1 MDAVEHWAAQLWD
14 WSIPPAIL
22 QAAPRN
28 PYEFAASVIRRPS
41 VDPLATPTGRV
52 VLERLSPGD
61 RLLDVG
67 CGAGR
72 IAGAFTAD
80 HEVVGVEPRPD
91 LAAIAREVGVQVVDG
106 RWPAA
111 AAQVG
116 GVDVVLS
123 THVLYDVQ
131 DPGPFVSAMHRSAR
145 RRVVLEVSAAHPWAG
160 LGPLYQRFHGIDR
173 PAGPTA
179 EDLVAVVAEV
189 LGVQPERERWTRPG
203 SIHDDVRAY
212 ADQTAR
218 MLCLAPTEGLLAELG
233 AILSAEGTLLPD
245 GRIRTPD
252 SPQATI
258 WWDGGGG

>member
-1 MDAVEHWAAQLWD
+1 MDAVERWSAQLRD
-14 WSIPPAIL
+14 WAIPPAIL
-22 QAAPRN
+22 DAAPRN
-28 PYEFAASVIRRPS
+28 PYELAASVIRRPS
-41 VDPLATPTGRV
+41 VDPLVTPTGRV

-80 HEVVGVEPRPD
+80 HEVIGVEPRPA
-91 LAAIAREVGVQVVDG
+91 LAAVAREVGVQVVEG

-116 GVDVVLS
+116 GADVVLS

-131 DPGPFVSAMHRSAR
+131 DPAPFLSAMHLSAR
-145 RRVVLEVSAAHPWAG
+145 RRVVLEVSAVHPWAG
-160 LGPLYQRFHGIDR
+160 IGPLYQRFHGIDR

-179 EDLVAVVAEV
+179 DDLVAVVGEV
-189 LGVQPERERWTRPG
+189 LGVEPSQERWTRPG
-203 SIHDDVRAY
+203 STYGDVRAY

-218 MLCLAPTEGLLAELG
+218 MLCLEPTEGVLDQLG
-233 AILSAEGTLLPD
+233 GILSAEGTVLP
-245 GRIRTPD
+245 GGQIRTPD
-252 SPQATI
+252 SPLATI
-258 WWDGGGG
+258 WWDVGGG